1 MANVTE
7 GGGSN
12 NDTRKDGG
20 AVETGGLE
28 KLESRFAIWRKIN
41 LNPLPAVR

>member
-20 AVETGGLE
+20 AVETGLE